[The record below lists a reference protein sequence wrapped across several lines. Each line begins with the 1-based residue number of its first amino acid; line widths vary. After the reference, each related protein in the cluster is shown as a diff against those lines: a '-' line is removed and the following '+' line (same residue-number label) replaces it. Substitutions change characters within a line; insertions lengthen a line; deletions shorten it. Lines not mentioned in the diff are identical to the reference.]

1 MTIRM
6 LVLGVAI
13 AANTAALAAAHA
25 ALTQIAVREQL
36 AQTKPARI
44 VVTASRAGH
53 SMLAVQNCPAPG
65 VL

>member
-13 AANTAALAAAHA
+13 AANTAALAAAHV

-36 AQTKPARI
+36 AQQR
-44 VVTASRAGH
+44 VGVRGNTALRFDGS
-53 SMLAVQNCPAPG
+53 
-65 VL
+65 